1 MGEKMGQ
8 KFFSGGN
15 SGEGFHNYF
24 DGILPVWERLERF
37 FIIKGGPGVGKSTL
51 MKRVAAMAEE
61 AGEETEYFYCSGDPD
76 SLDAIRL
83 VKRGI
88 LFADGTAPHCMDPV
102 FPGAVEEI
110 LNLGEQ
116 IDRKR
121 IIQYREEVEGL
132 TKQNKLSYRRAYAY
146 LKAAAALEEERYL
159 EVSACLDQKK
169 LKKRL
174 EEITE
179 EKGEH
184 GEKQTRKLFLDA
196 ITCKG
201 KVCFAEGMAQ
211 RGDCVK
217 VTGDYAG
224 VVLDMASRMLSGG
237 KQELFCNPLL
247 PLKVNHVY
255 LPEQGKFLTSG
266 EISGGA
272 EVSGEDFMAKACH
285 ENAGQC
291 HAEAQK
297 LTEAAM
303 LCLKECKKLHDELE
317 EIYKECVDFA
327 RVSERTEELLETVRS
342 IE

>member
-1 MGEKMGQ
+1 MGQ
-8 KFFSGGN
+8 KYFSGGN

-51 MKRVAAMAEE
+51 MKRVAAEAEE
-61 AGEETEYFYCSGDPD
+61 AGEEVERFYCSGDPD
-76 SLDAIRL
+76 SLDAVRL

-88 LFADGTAPHCMDPV
+88 LLADGTAPHCIDPN

-116 IDRKR
+116 IDRNR
-121 IIQYREEVEGL
+121 IVKYRDEVERL
-132 TKQNKLSYRRAYAY
+132 TKENKLFYRRAYAY

-159 EVSACLDQKK
+159 EVSSCLD
-169 LKKRL
+169 KKRL
-174 EEITE
+174 GERFKEIA
-179 EKGEH
+179 GEL
-184 GEKQTRKLFLDA
+184 GEQEEKQTRKLFLDA
-196 ITCKG
+196 VTCKG
-201 KVCFAEGMAQ
+201 KLSFTEEMAQ
-211 RGDCVK
+211 KGENYQ
-217 VTGDYAG
+217 VTGEYAEI
-224 VVLDMASRMLSGG
+224 VLDMASRMLVGG

-247 PLKVNHVY
+247 PLRVNHVY
-255 LPEQGKFLTSG
+255 LSEQKKFFV
-266 EISGGA
+266 SGG
-272 EVSGEDFMAKACH
+272 ENNGLQVSGDEFMKKACH

-317 EIYKECVDFA
+317 EIYKECVDFP
-327 RVSERTEELLETVRS
+327 RVTERTEALLATIRS
-342 IE
+342 INA

>member
-1 MGEKMGQ
+1 MGQ

-15 SGEGFHNYF
+15 SGEGFYNYF

-51 MKRVAAMAEE
+51 MKRIAARAEE
-61 AGEETEYFYCSGDPD
+61 EGEETEYFYCSGDPD

-83 VKRGI
+83 IKRGI

-121 IIQYREEVEGL
+121 IVQYREEVERL
-132 TKQNKLSYRRAYAY
+132 TKQNKLFYRRAYAY

-169 LKKRL
+169 LKKHLL
-174 EEITE
+174 EIMGEKEEYE
-179 EKGEH
+179 EK
-184 GEKQTRKLFLDA
+184 QIRKLFLDA

-201 KVCFAEGMAQ
+201 KLCFAGGMAQ

-217 VTGDYAG
+217 ITGDYAG
-224 VVLDMASRMLSGG
+224 VVLDAASRMLSGG
-237 KQELFCNPLL
+237 RQELFCNPLL

-255 LPEQGKFLTSG
+255 LPEQKKFLTSAAISG
-266 EISGGA
+266 GQEISGD
-272 EVSGEDFMAKACH
+272 EFMEKVCH

-291 HAEAQK
+291 YAEVQK

-303 LCLKECKKLHDELE
+303 LCLKECKRLHDELE
-317 EIYKECVDFA
+317 EIYKACVDFA
-327 RVSERTEELLETVRS
+327 RVSERTEELLETVHS
-342 IE
+342 L